1 MDVPATAI
9 FLPWESQRIRPLLME
24 LVRLLLVVAPR
35 VNEDERW
42 RIQLLVA
49 EVIELSHR
57 FSQQADIIDDDIE
70 DVIDDDHE
78 TTDGGSDDAD
88 DDDDDSSDSESDAE
102 DWIMNAGARGGA

>member
-57 FSQQADIIDDDIE
+57 FSQQADVIDDDI
-70 DVIDDDHE
+70 DDN
-78 TTDGGSDDAD
+78 
-88 DDDDDSSDSESDAE
+88 DDDSDDDGSDSESDAE